1 MSSVIRDFSIDTTE
15 KIKSMIR
22 ENVDEES
29 QFGLFDW
36 FEDTFVTKEL
46 DIGDY
51 LDDVTEYQK
60 KMIDKHNISGKKF
73 DKIIERVYAVDTNY
87 ASRMVL
93 LNERMEA
100 FQTHIYQIMQM
111 QKPEALLLDSDTYQ
125 NTTENIKLIY
135 SKAVNGK
142 YNSGISEL
150 EHELPALRDVAWYE
164 KAYNVVVGFTEGT
177 IVNTLEGVL
186 YLPLSAIDAIA
197 HTHSIDGLENTEDQI
212 NQYFIDNFVTDEESY
227 YIGKIT
233 ADVTDTAIGI
243 IMGIA
248 GIKSIIGSVT
258 LLTTGTA
265 VSSTGVGIAV
275 GASGMALSIPLA
287 LAGAGELILGG
298 SLVYCSMS
306 NLDEDSNSASSA
318 KKPEIDAEKQNAE
331 VEKIKDTIEKTS
343 EGGSGSLSNVEARKW
358 YLEHEA
364 KIPDMIDSSLP
375 LEEQAKQAFNLR
387 NQFRTEAREL
397 MADRKTAESLYITDP
412 NKTWEEM
419 LKRQIDKGLTGDDI
433 YKEIIESSQR
443 SRKSVNK
450 SLGLE

>member
-248 GIKSIIGSVT
+248 GIQSIIGSVT
-258 LLTTGTA
+258 LLTTGAA

-331 VEKIKDTIEKTS
+331 VEKIKNTIEKTS
-343 EGGSGSLSNVEARKW
+343 EGGNGSTKPNQVHHYATNKSKTYTPQLEEITKKYGLDLDDAWNKDLLPHQGRHPNAYHNYVLDSMKQFDDIAQGDKDVFLKLYENLKSNVKAN
-358 YLEHEA
+358 
-364 KIPDMIDSSLP
+364 PDM
-375 LEEQAKQAFNLR
+375 
-387 NQFRTEAREL
+387 
-397 MADRKTAESLYITDP
+397 LYKDYW
-412 NKTWEEM
+412 N
-419 LKRQIDKGLTGDDI
+419 
-433 YKEIIESSQR
+433 
-443 SRKSVNK
+443 
-450 SLGLE
+450 